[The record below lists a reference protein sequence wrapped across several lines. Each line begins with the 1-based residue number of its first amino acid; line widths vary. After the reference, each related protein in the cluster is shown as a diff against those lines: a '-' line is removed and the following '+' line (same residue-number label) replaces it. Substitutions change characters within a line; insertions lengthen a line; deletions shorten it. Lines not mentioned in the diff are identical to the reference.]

1 MRFTDFLTNFSIF
14 EVWLAMLLL
23 STQFTDSGSLV
34 FNGFIAVVSSFFL
47 SWFLDLNNSN

>member
-1 MRFTDFLTNFSIF
+1 
-14 EVWLAMLLL
+14 
-23 STQFTDSGSLV
+23 LV